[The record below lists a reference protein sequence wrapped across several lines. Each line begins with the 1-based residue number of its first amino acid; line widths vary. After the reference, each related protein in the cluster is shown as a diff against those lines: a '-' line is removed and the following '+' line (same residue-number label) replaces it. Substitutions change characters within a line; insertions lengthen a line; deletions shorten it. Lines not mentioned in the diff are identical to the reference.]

1 MKSFLLKNNTPTIKW
16 SLLPENI
23 FFEGKIPEGYDLAV
37 APSGN
42 DIILD
47 VDVKNGKNG
56 FNHIPYLIRTELDY
70 TFYYN
75 TRSGGRHYWLN
86 YSGDKVLFNRATSLG
101 LDLRIGGKGYVKYP
115 HTTDIRCCL
124 ELINKSS
131 VKMNEWLEELFS

>member
-16 SLLPENI
+16 SLLPDNI

-42 DIILD
+42 YIILD

-56 FNHIPYLIRTELDY
+56 FDHIPALMYLELDN

-75 TRSGGRHYWLN
+75 TKSGGRHYWIS
-86 YSGDKVLFNRATSLG
+86 YSGNKVLLNRATSLG
-101 LDLRIGGKGYVKYP
+101 LDLRVGGKGYVKYP
-115 HTTDIRCCL
+115 HIIDIRYCL
-124 ELINKSS
+124 GLINESS
-131 VKMNEWLEELFS
+131 KEMNEWLEKLFS